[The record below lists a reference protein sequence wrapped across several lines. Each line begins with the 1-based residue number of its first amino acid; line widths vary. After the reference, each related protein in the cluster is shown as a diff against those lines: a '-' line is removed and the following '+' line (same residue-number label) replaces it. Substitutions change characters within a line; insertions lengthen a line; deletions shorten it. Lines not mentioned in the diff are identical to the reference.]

1 MTKKVTFY
9 IGLNDKDTKMQR
21 VNALD
26 ASNIVANIFV
36 AHDVDGATISG
47 GQGAYKHED
56 GTVVVEQTIIV
67 QVYEFGEP
75 IDIEGICG
83 DIKTALNQ
91 ESVAVEQTETNSA
104 LY

>member
-9 IGLNDKDTKMQR
+9 IGLNDKDTKTQR

-36 AHDVDGATISG
+36 AHDVDGATIGG
-47 GQGAYKHED
+47 GQGVYKHED
-56 GTVVVEQTIIV
+56 GTVVIEQTIIV
-67 QVYEFGEP
+67 QVYEFGAP
-75 IDIEGICG
+75 IDIDGICA
-83 DIKTALNQ
+83 DVKTALNQ
-91 ESVAVEQTETNSA
+91 ESVAVEQTETDSA